1 MLHDTDRENNDT
13 HGSWTV
19 DIFAAGAGCLA
30 DEVVAQLRKQSM
42 LFLYKMGQQSLK
54 CLMIR
59 FPSLETVWPISMGH
73 IKIKKNMYYI
83 LCTYVTTTH
92 TVVE

>member
-1 MLHDTDRENNDT
+1 MRGTDSENSDTR
-13 HGSWTV
+13 GSWTV
-19 DIFAAGAGCLA
+19 DTFAAGAGCLA
-30 DEVVAQLRKQSM
+30 DRVVAQLREQSI

-73 IKIKKNMYYI
+73 TKINKNMYIRHYNPY
-83 LCTYVTTTH
+83 CSRTG
-92 TVVE
+92 